1 MYEPY
6 KSAISVALDCYLHCY
21 SRKEYR
27 YINTIISRRIMI
39 IMMKMN
45 EHQISAFRL
54 NGRGE
59 EEEEE
64 AEKEE

>member
-1 MYEPY
+1 MNLISLQSQLLLIVICTVIPG
-6 KSAISVALDCYLHCY
+6 KS
-21 SRKEYR
+21 RF
-27 YINTIISRRIMI
+27 INTIISRRIMI

-45 EHQISAFRL
+45 EHQIRAFRL